1 MGRKPK
7 RNRTWAK
14 SLGRQAVAAE
24 TSDDSEECDVPS
36 DSVEPSWL
44 GSYLA
49 VYAQNQEE
57 ELKRNE
63 LLLRQRVQWRRGGGF
78 ANRVF
83 DRDHQGNLFE
93 VAWDDLTCRWVPLPS
108 QWSEE
113 AKADAIITRNRSGN
127 WCNLSRKTRQSMP
140 MGGGMPDGALDSN
153 PHGEDATP
161 NRAQPRRV
169 RTYSRHG
176 NRRPK
181 DFDRTMEYDKRNKK
195 RFDARAKEKEALLS
209 GMYDAAKHGMDQES
223 WVRAMMKKQLP
234 LKQGKA
240 FVPRPRRLRAVS
252 AETHDDSD
260 AGGDE
265 SEEPDN
271 HFDDAT
277 EAGGQE
283 SRSGRHDPAACDR
296 RTAEEFKHLIECSEG
311 LATNC
316 AHCNRRLDKATWKER
331 LVSREDYPFGAYCT
345 AACSQ
350 LHFVMRHPPARS
362 RYDEVTP
369 PCAVSFKPNNMCPCL
384 RDDGESALAAHGTVR
399 TRILSSRGS
408 LSFDVCD
415 VDVFYC
421 CMCEKLFVPDEQDLA
436 CQGAIVLCS
445 RSRRDDN
452 DRFAIPGFPVASAI
466 ARWNIGWVEDTSTV
480 LVELALLF
488 HLMFSRF
495 GPAHAGIKGFVASEQ
510 LAVEDLHGATST
522 GVISGDM
529 RKHLHQA
536 LLGVTTG
543 YMLASKQADG
553 TLERKWCKCPLCPK
567 LFAVSIDGTT
577 ACSTTKSGNLR
588 HLYTDEALAPLDP
601 NQYPSDSLLT
611 SDAQL
616 HDAIHSDP
624 RALARVTA
632 GPCATVR
639 FEANGGTE
647 PSVEELRALN
657 LETLRKQP
665 TRLAFLASCDHRVVF
680 KCVLSQIHECQAL
693 VSLVLQSILG
703 HPSYEPFPAGGPL
716 EKKRTNITYDL
727 GCQCGAVE
735 ERIAVSAECAQI
747 REKHG
752 EPLSTMLQNMTLSD
766 LASRLAEN
774 YTGLGPVLEAKLQ
787 KKGAPVAETT
797 ASLLA
802 MHPALA
808 SDSRA
813 VRDIYEDMCPAVNI
827 AMTSGKSA
835 GRRHVATWY
844 IWHKNHRAL
853 VPPTHFP
860 AGGSTRAR
868 RSRPATCESGA
879 CRCGRS

>member
-1 MGRKPK
+1 
-7 RNRTWAK
+7 
-14 SLGRQAVAAE
+14 
-24 TSDDSEECDVPS
+24 
-36 DSVEPSWL
+36 
-44 GSYLA
+44 
-49 VYAQNQEE
+49 
-57 ELKRNE
+57 
-63 LLLRQRVQWRRGGGF
+63 
-78 ANRVF
+78 
-83 DRDHQGNLFE
+83 
-93 VAWDDLTCRWVPLPS
+93 VPLPS

-127 WCNLSRKTRQSMP
+127 WCNMSRKTRQSMP

-181 DFDRTMEYDKRNKK
+181 DFDRTIEYDKRNKK

-209 GMYDAAKHGMDQES
+209 RMYDAAKHGPDQES
-223 WVRAMMKKQLP
+223 WVRAMMKKQLS

-252 AETHDDSD
+252 AETHDDGD
-260 AGGDE
+260 AGDE
-265 SEEPDN
+265 SEELDN

-316 AHCNRRLDKATWKER
+316 AYCNRRLDGATWKER
-331 LVSREDYPFGAYCT
+331 LVSREECPWGTYCRDG
-345 AACSQ
+345 CSQ
-350 LHFVMRHPPARS
+350 LHFVMRHPRARS
-362 RYDEVTP
+362 RYDEVTH

-399 TRILSSRGS
+399 TKILSSRGN
-408 LSFDVCD
+408 LSFDHCD
-415 VDVFYC
+415 LDVFYC

-488 HLMFSRF
+488 QLMFSRF

-529 RKHLHQA
+529 RKHLHHT
-536 LLGVTTG
+536 LLRVTTG

-553 TLERKWCKCPLCPK
+553 TLEMKWCNCPLCPD
-567 LFAVSIDGTT
+567 LFAVSIDGTA
-577 ACSTTKSGNLR
+577 ACSTMKSGNLR
-588 HLYTDEALAPLDP
+588 HLDTDDALASVDP
-601 NQYPSDSLLT
+601 NQYTSDSLLT

-616 HDAIHSDP
+616 LAAIHSDP

-639 FEANGGTE
+639 FEANGGPE

-657 LETLRKQP
+657 LETLTQQP
-665 TRLAFLASCDHRVVF
+665 TRLAFLASCDHRVVL
-680 KCVLSQIHECQAL
+680 KCVLSPIPECQAL

-735 ERIAVSAECAQI
+735 ERIAVSAECEQI

-752 EPLSTMLQNMTLSD
+752 EPLSQEVAGLIKARTIQ
-766 LASRLAEN
+766 LARGETVTAVTEPVLEDVLRQSAAQYLRDREEN
-774 YTGLGPVLEAKLQ
+774 ESKSQGNEQRTPRDDGVEFALKSLRALLEAKLQ
-787 KKGAPVAETT
+787 RAVGHDRDATAAIAEYFATDI
-797 ASLLA
+797 
-802 MHPALA
+802 PALEFLKA
-808 SDSRA
+808 DIVKEFGLEVA
-813 VRDIYEDMCPAVNI
+813 VDWLRFAV
-827 AMTSGKSA
+827 GD
-835 GRRHVATWY
+835 
-844 IWHKNHRAL
+844 WHAHAHNL
-853 VPPTHFP
+853 
-860 AGGSTRAR
+860 
-868 RSRPATCESGA
+868 A
-879 CRCGRS
+879 CRERYAQRVTVGTGRILGEIVESLNKHLRLYTIPFRSPDDVRIFQRSALSWRGFLVQRAYVQVTSCAQSST